1 MITRSCAISLNDG
14 ILLYRFV
21 LCNYYIN
28 FFTIKYLHL
37 YKLIPVNK
45 RFIDI
50 NIINC
55 NMRFLYYSFIMNALR
70 MKPSMNLQ
78 LAKESFV
85 GTWFV
90 RENGENKI
98 IHLKPHGVI
107 YQSTIKKSDYVG
119 YWETNADIFYF
130 NLRDNDVEKKYYG
143 KIFNNTLN
151 ISGEVCEGITSP
163 NYINKFT
170 MMPLFEQFHNISYM
184 NDTDTSTY
192 LNQNNVT
199 GNWLLENIHTNKL
212 YILELYLNNTWNS
225 VNLNYTGNK
234 LSGKWNLF
242 NETNEINTNTA
253 IKYSGKNIWLNIKKD
268 NDQSYVT
275 YDIIFL
281 GKIVQLGNMQYA
293 NEDKVVVSSKINGSV
308 VYGFDMEPEI
318 SETFYMKRWFND

>member
-1 MITRSCAISLNDG
+1 
-14 ILLYRFV
+14 
-21 LCNYYIN
+21 
-28 FFTIKYLHL
+28 
-37 YKLIPVNK
+37 
-45 RFIDI
+45 
-50 NIINC
+50 
-55 NMRFLYYSFIMNALR
+55 MRFLYYTFIMNAMR
-70 MKPSMNLQ
+70 MNEIKMNTIQ
-78 LAKESFV
+78 SSISSQMTKDSFV

-107 YQSTIKKSDYVG
+107 YQSSIKNSNYVG

-130 NLRDNDVEKKYYG
+130 NLRDNDIEKKYYG
-143 KIFNNTLN
+143 KIFNNSLN
-151 ISGEVCEGITSP
+151 ISGEVCEGLTSP
-163 NYINKFT
+163 YYINKFT

-199 GNWLLENIHTNKL
+199 GNWLLENIHTNKI
-212 YILELYLNNTWNS
+212 YILELHLNNTWNS
-225 VNLNYTGNK
+225 VNLNYTGSK

-242 NETNEINTNTA
+242 NETDEINTNTA
-253 IKYSGKNIWLNIKKD
+253 IKYSGKNIWLNIKKE

-281 GKIVQLGNMQYA
+281 GKIVQLGNMHCT

-318 SETFYMKRWFND
+318 SETFYMKRWFK